1 MKRFIQIFTLA
12 ILLALSVSPPVEAQV
27 APVNVT
33 TYDQE
38 LFNWSGTFDTLVNGD
53 TIKHTWRYYTNF
65 PNQINWLII
74 NDEISGTATNTVKLQ
89 ESPITDPG
97 TATADIDWYT
107 VATYTLTTDST
118 ILINRD
124 MTYGRRSRL
133 VGTSTG
139 TGRHFL
145 RAAFTLK
152 RQETSY

>member
-12 ILLALSVSPPVEAQV
+12 ILLALSTSQAVEAQV

-38 LFNWSGTFDTLVNGD
+38 FFNWSGTFDTLVNGD
-53 TIKHTWRYYTNF
+53 TIKCLWRNYSNL
-65 PNQINWLII
+65 PNQINWLLK
-74 NDEISGTATNTVKLQ
+74 NDEISGTATNTVLFQ
-89 ESPITDPG
+89 VSPVTDPG
-97 TATADIDWYT
+97 TATSDLDWYT
-107 VATYTLTTDST
+107 VATYTFTSDST
-118 ILINRD
+118 ILVNHD
-124 MTYGRRSRL
+124 LTYGRRSRL